1 MATNNKY
8 EYTLPVGTILTSGQ
22 HSYKVVEVLGQG
34 GFGIT
39 YKVSAQVMMGNI
51 PVNVFFAV
59 KEHFV
64 KGHCYRGSD
73 EKTMEYSKA
82 SKSEVEES
90 LEDFKK
96 EANRLKDI
104 CKWNKNVVNV
114 NEVFFSNNTAYYVM
128 EYIDGGDLRKLIL
141 DNKGGISEQEA
152 LSIIIPIAN
161 AVSYI
166 HQQGIMHLD
175 IKPDNIVIRNNTK
188 EPVLIDFGVS
198 LHFNKKGE
206 LTTTHV
212 STGASAGFAPQEQ
225 FAGITRFAPEVDV
238 YALAATFFYL
248 LVGRDPK
255 SAFDI
260 KEGDI
265 EKALSDTVSEKT
277 REAIV
282 LGMKKEG
289 YQRTQTVKDFVAALH
304 GEYQEQSV
312 VTPLPANYILH
323 LGATDYLIIRTQEI
337 GNCYIKYQAV
347 RYAGQYDGPG
357 SNMTIKKTYPLYE
370 FFAKGVHERQKDN
383 SVIEGNDS
391 SKARKDFSALS
402 YKIIGEGSSETYK
415 ADSHVFKTNGT
426 FYFVE
431 EKKPVPSIPIW
442 RYAKYLIGVCVVA
455 ISVGVVIKMCS
466 TTSITQDSPLT
477 EDIIGNIVI
486 PSDSNDMTVPV
497 KNLSKEEQAANPV
510 KEEKVKDETDKKDV
524 AKDKIKSTSPENDES
539 RYQEAVSSNNS
550 TIFKELA
557 EKGYVKAYSKVAN
570 IYLKEGKYSY
580 ADSYARRALS
590 SGYGKKE
597 AINVIEILDGYGY
610 YDNGEHGVKPKY

>member
-8 EYTLPVGTILTSGQ
+8 EYTLPIGTILTGGQ

-64 KGHCYRGSD
+64 KGHCYRGND
-73 EKTMEYSKA
+73 RVTMEYSKA

-104 CKWNKNVVNV
+104 CKRNKNVVNV

-141 DNKGGISEQEA
+141 NHKGGISEQVA

-238 YALAATFFYL
+238 YALAATLFYL

-265 EKALSDTVSEKT
+265 EKALPNTVNEKT

-282 LGMKKEG
+282 HGMKKEG
-289 YQRTQTVKDFVAALH
+289 YQRTQTAKDFVSALQGKFH
-304 GEYQEQSV
+304 EQPIL
-312 VTPLPANYILH
+312 TPLPANYVLH
-323 LGATDYLIIRTQEI
+323 LGVTDYLIVRTQEI
-337 GNCYIKYQAV
+337 GNSYIKYQAV
-347 RYAGQYDGPG
+347 RYAGQYYGAG
-357 SNMTIKKTYPLYE
+357 SNMTIKKTYPIYE

-383 SVIEGNDS
+383 SVVEKGDS
-391 SKARKDFSALS
+391 SEARKDFSSLS
-402 YKIIGEGSSETYK
+402 YKIIGEGLSETYK
-415 ADSHVFKTNGT
+415 IDSHIFKTNGT
-426 FYFVE
+426 YYFVE
-431 EKKPVPSIPIW
+431 EKKPVPPIPIW
-442 RYAKYLIGVCVVA
+442 KYVRIGVGVLLLGIVSFMSFNMYQSCKGNRSVNDTVVERA
-455 ISVGVVIKMCS
+455 EKQINISSHSVTLPDGEICIWRGSLIDEKPSGIGVLEY
-466 TTSITQDSPLT
+466 D
-477 EDIIGNIVI
+477 
-486 PSDSNDMTVPV
+486 
-497 KNLSKEEQAANPV
+497 
-510 KEEKVKDETDKKDV
+510 
-524 AKDKIKSTSPENDES
+524 ENDKDGRKEY
-539 RYQEAVSSNNS
+539 RGTMKLGKREAGNATLSYRNGNVYEGS
-550 TIFKELA
+550 FKNDNFE
-557 EKGYVKAYSKVAN
+557 
-570 IYLKEGKYSY
+570 EGKLVLQSEGMYFV
-580 ADSYARRALS
+580 
-590 SGYGKKE
+590 GKFTDNQPCNGKWFFT
-597 AINVIEILDGYGY
+597 
-610 YDNGEHGVKPKY
+610 NGELYSTVTNCKER